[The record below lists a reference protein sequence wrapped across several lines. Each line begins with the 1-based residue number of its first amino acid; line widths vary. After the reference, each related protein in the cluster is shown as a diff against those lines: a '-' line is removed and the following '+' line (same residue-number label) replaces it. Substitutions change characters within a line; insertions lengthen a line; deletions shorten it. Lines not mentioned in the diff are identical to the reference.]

1 MHYIVLDLEFNQD
14 FSDLKYSDSEGKKPK
29 YPFEIIQIGAVK
41 LDSSFNTVGTF
52 NRYIKPTIYTKVSPF
67 ITELT
72 GITTE
77 QVISEKAFPEV
88 YKEFIDFI
96 KDSEAIFCIWGMSD
110 IQEIFRNASYHEL
123 DSNLLPRKYIN
134 IQPYVSK
141 HFGLSIQQL
150 FNLQN
155 AVEELSL
162 PITFEFHNALYDA
175 HYTAEVLKKVYT
187 SAIQPQIYDPT
198 YVKPR
203 PRKPK
208 IKIDYCGLIKQFE
221 KMYDREMT
229 KEEKDI
235 IKLAYNMGRTKQFIT
250 ITGEG
255 SQVTEHRS
263 SSR

>member
-14 FSDLKYSDSEGKKPK
+14 FSELKYLDSKGKKSK

-41 LDSSFNTVGTF
+41 LDSNLNNKGTY
-52 NRYIKPTIYTKVSPF
+52 NRYIKPTIYSKVSPF
-67 ITELT
+67 IEELT

-77 QVISEKAFPEV
+77 QVISEKVFSEV
-88 YKEFIDFI
+88 YKDFI
-96 KDSEAIFCIWGMSD
+96 HFINDPKAIFCIWGMSD
-110 IQEIFRNASYHEL
+110 IKELFKNVFYHEL
-123 DSNLLPRKYIN
+123 NADLLPRNYIN

-141 HFGLSIQQL
+141 HFGLSIQKL

-162 PITFEFHNALYDA
+162 PINFEFHNAFYDA
-175 HYTAEVLKKVYT
+175 HYTAEVFKKIYNP
-187 SAIQPQIYDPT
+187 SIKPQTYDP
-198 YVKPR
+198 YQVKPR

-208 IKIDYCGLIKQFE
+208 IRVDYYKLIQQFE

-235 IKLAYNMGRTKQFIT
+235 IKLAYNMGRTQQFIK
-250 ITGEG
+250 IGNEK
-255 SQVTEHRS
+255 SQDRPS
-263 SSR
+263 KKK